1 MIRLRARGHSTAV
14 RLRRSDV
21 TGRGLS
27 RRRQGSGFRYV
38 DEDGRAV
45 SAADRERITALV
57 IPPAWRDVWICPWP
71 NGHIQAVGVDDAGRR
86 QYLYHE
92 EWRRQRDERKYDR
105 VLELAPRLPR
115 FREQIA
121 EDLAGR
127 GYTRRRVLAVA
138 LRMLDNGVFR
148 TGGDEYAEQNGT
160 FGVATLLCDHVRV
173 HGGHV
178 SFDYQ
183 AKGGTRRSL
192 TLSDP
197 LLAKAVAGLIRR
209 GGPQDRLLA
218 HRDGSGA
225 TAIHADDVNERFR
238 ELVGPEFSVKDL
250 RTWTATVLAA
260 AILAGSGTPDSKR
273 AKARVVTGMYR
284 EVAEYLGNTPAVAK
298 KSYVDPR
305 LVELFERGVTIDE
318 RIASADVSRADVRA
332 QVEDA
337 THDLLS
343 SDD

>member
-1 MIRLRARGHSTAV
+1 MIRLSARGHSTAV

-21 TGRGLS
+21 TGRGLT
-27 RRRQGSGFRYV
+27 RRRNGSGFRYV
-38 DEDGRAV
+38 DQDGHAV
-45 SAADRERITALV
+45 SAADQERITALV
-57 IPPAWRDVWICPWP
+57 IPPAWRHVWICPWP

-92 EWRRQRDERKYDR
+92 EWRRQRDEQKYDR
-105 VLELAPRLPR
+105 VLELAPRLPA
-115 FREQIA
+115 FRERIA
-121 EDLAGR
+121 EDLASR
-127 GYTRRRVLAVA
+127 GFTRRRVLAVA

-148 TGGDEYAEQNGT
+148 TGGDEYAEQHGT
-160 FGVATLLCDHVRV
+160 FGVATLLCDHVQV
-173 HGGHV
+173 HGDRV

-183 AKGGTRRSL
+183 AKGGTHRSL

-197 LLAKAVAGLIRR
+197 SLAKAVAGLIRR
-209 GGPQDRLLA
+209 GGPEDRLLA
-218 HRDGSGA
+218 CRDGA
-225 TAIHADDVNERFR
+225 AIHADDVNERFR

-260 AILAGSGTPDSKR
+260 AVFAGSGTPGSKR
-273 AKARVVTGMYR
+273 ARARVVTGMYR

-318 RIASADVSRADVRA
+318 RLAASDVSQANVRA
-332 QVEDA
+332 QVEKA

-343 SDD
+343 AET